1 MKDLWERKPDY
12 NQLRSFGC
20 LVFASNPTRTTDK
33 LAPRGVPCVF
43 LGYPSEQ
50 KGYKILNLTTQQV
63 FVSRDV
69 RFVENVFPY
78 NKKAREPYLE
88 PLPTAMPT
96 TKSNEQTYIDTT
108 LDTCDLE
115 LDHNT
120 EPIDTTDETNTT
132 STYTNQTSSPSQTQI
147 PTADPTENTMRRS
160 MPTHSSE
167 VPVNEP
173 RRSSRLSK
181 HPTWLSDYVTKT
193 KVGGVGEPEA
203 APVVNVGE
211 AEASCA
217 FTAFVN
223 QVIQVEDPT
232 SFNTAVHSEKWVKA
246 MNEELGALER
256 NNTWKLTTLPPSKRA
271 IGCKWL
277 FKTKFHPDG
286 TVEREKARLVV
297 LGNIQQKGIDYG
309 QTFTPVAKLTTVRSL
324 LAVAALKDWHV
335 CQMDVKNAFL
345 HGHIEEDVYMHM
357 PPGYPGLH
365 REITVGQKATT
376 YKEDHLE
383 LVCKLEKSLYGLK
396 QAPRQWFAKLSAAL
410 QDYGF
415 QQAKAD
421 YSLFTKEEGSTFVT
435 VLAYVDDLLLA
446 GNDVAAIESVKRF
459 LATQFHMKDL
469 GEIRYFL
476 GIEVDRT
483 KQGIFLSQQKY
494 VLDLLKEFNMMHVK
508 PLKLPMDTHVK
519 LLPDSGDFLKDP
531 TPYQHLIG
539 KLIYLTITRPD
550 IAFTIHTLSQFM
562 QKPTTTHMQ
571 AARRVL
577 RYLKASPSQ
586 GILLGSQSAAILT
599 AYSDSDWAGCPF
611 TRKSTT
617 GFGVLLGNSLSH
629 GKPKSKRWLLDQVL
643 KLSIE
648 LWHSQ
653 PVRWYGYLNY

>member
-1 MKDLWERKPDY
+1 MSRALRMQACVPLSYWGDCVLTDVHIVNKLPSVAIKNMTPYEKLMGKKPDY

-20 LVFASNPTRTTDK
+20 LAFASNPTRTTDK
-33 LAPRGVPCVF
+33 FAPRGVPCVF

-50 KGYKILNLTTQQV
+50 KGYKLLNLTTQQV

-78 NKKAREPYLE
+78 NKKAREIYLE

-120 EPIDTTDETNTT
+120 EPINTTDQTTTT
-132 STYTNQTSSPSQTQI
+132 STFTNQPPSSPQTQM
-147 PTADPTENTMRRS
+147 PTTDPTESTMRS
-160 MPTHSSE
+160 VPTHSSQ

-173 RRSSRLSK
+173 RRSNRLSK
-181 HPTWLSDYVTKT
+181 PPTWLSDYVTKT
-193 KVGGVGEPEA
+193 RVGGVGEPEA

-223 QVIQVEDPT
+223 QVVQIEDPT
-232 SFNTAVHSEKWVKA
+232 SFNSAVHSEKWVKA
-246 MNEELGALER
+246 MDVELGALER
-256 NNTWKLTTLPPSKRA
+256 NNTWKLTTLPPNKRA

-286 TVEREKARLVV
+286 TVEIEKARLVV
-297 LGNIQQKGIDYG
+297 LGNRQQKGIDYG
-309 QTFTPVAKLTTVRSL
+309 QTFAPVAKLTTVRSL
-324 LAVAALKDWHV
+324 LAVDALKDCHV

-357 PPGYPGLH
+357 PPGYLGPH
-365 REITVGQKATT
+365 SEITIGQRATT
-376 YKEDHLE
+376 YKEAHPE

-435 VLAYVDDLLLA
+435 VLAYVDDLYYCLL
-446 GNDVAAIESVKRF
+446 EMM
-459 LATQFHMKDL
+459 L
-469 GEIRYFL
+469 
-476 GIEVDRT
+476 
-483 KQGIFLSQQKY
+483 QQ
-494 VLDLLKEFNMMHVK
+494 LTLLKDF
-508 PLKLPMDTHVK
+508 
-519 LLPDSGDFLKDP
+519 LLPS
-531 TPYQHLIG
+531 
-539 KLIYLTITRPD
+539 
-550 IAFTIHTLSQFM
+550 
-562 QKPTTTHMQ
+562 
-571 AARRVL
+571 
-577 RYLKASPSQ
+577 
-586 GILLGSQSAAILT
+586 
-599 AYSDSDWAGCPF
+599 
-611 TRKSTT
+611 
-617 GFGVLLGNSLSH
+617 
-629 GKPKSKRWLLDQVL
+629 
-643 KLSIE
+643 SI
-648 LWHSQ
+648 
-653 PVRWYGYLNY
+653 